1 MEFRLRIAKFKDNL
15 SSWEIRFVCY
25 LLLCFQTISVFA
37 DQPRQVKIPVADIIE
52 HGIFEAGTS
61 FLFGRDNDF
70 SHQETILDFDFGLF
84 NWIEIGINH
93 QRNPRIGDGSALLG
107 HLKLQLLKE
116 QGLLPH
122 LSIGVKDLNNIKK
135 HRSMFLSF
143 SKTLNLPK
151 IHIVGVHFGIGNDRY
166 GTENRTGFFGGL
178 EKEFSPKIAKGDFS
192 LVLQFDRRG
201 VSGSLLHTADTGL
214 QTTVGA
220 ELLNNGD
227 QVRFLAKIAFTNKS
241 LVKRIE
247 ETQRLAKQAAR
258 LVSQEKSGKN

>member
-15 SSWEIRFVCY
+15 PSWKIRFVCY

-37 DQPRQVKIPVADIIE
+37 DQPRQVKIPIADIIE

-70 SHQETILDFDFGLF
+70 SRRETILDLDFGLF

-116 QGLLPH
+116 QDLLPH

-135 HRSMFLSF
+135 HRSMFFSF

-166 GTENRTGFFGGL
+166 GTESSTGFFGGL
-178 EKEFSPKIAKGDFS
+178 EKEFSPKIAKGDLSFI
-192 LVLQFDRRG
+192 LQFDRRG

-220 ELLNNGD
+220 ELLDNGD
-227 QVRFLAKIAFTNKS
+227 QMRFLAKIAFTNKS

>member
-15 SSWEIRFVCY
+15 SSWKIRFVCC

-37 DQPRQVKIPVADIIE
+37 DQPRQVKIPVADIIG
-52 HGIFEAGTS
+52 HGIFEVGTS

-70 SHQETILDFDFGLF
+70 SRRETILDLDFGLF

-93 QRNPRIGDGSALLG
+93 QRNPWIDDGSALLG

-116 QGLLPH
+116 QDLSPH

-135 HRSMFLSF
+135 HRSMFFSF
-143 SKTLNLPK
+143 SKKLNLPK

-166 GTENRTGFFGGL
+166 GTESSTGFFGGL
-178 EKEFSPKIAKGDFS
+178 EKEFSPKIAKGDLSFI
-192 LVLQFDRRG
+192 LQFDRRG
-201 VSGSLLHTADTGL
+201 VSGSFLHTADTGL

-220 ELLNNGD
+220 ELLDNGD
-227 QVRFLAKIAFTNKS
+227 QMRFLAKIAFTNKS

-258 LVSQEKSGKN
+258 LVSQGKSGKN

>member
-15 SSWEIRFVCY
+15 PSWKIRFVCY

-37 DQPRQVKIPVADIIE
+37 DQPRQVKIPIADIIE

-93 QRNPRIGDGSALLG
+93 QKTLRIGDESALLG

-116 QGLLPH
+116 QDLSPH

-143 SKTLNLPK
+143 SKKLNLPK
-151 IHIVGVHFGIGNDRY
+151 MHIVGVHFGIGNDHY
-166 GTENRTGFFGGL
+166 GMESSTGLFGGF
-178 EKEFSPKIAKGDFS
+178 EKEFSSKIAPGDFS

-214 QTTVGA
+214 QTMVGS
-220 ELLNNGD
+220 ELLNNGG

-258 LVSQEKSGKN
+258 LVGQGKSGKN

>member
-1 MEFRLRIAKFKDNL
+1 MESGLRIARFKDKLL
-15 SSWEIRFVCY
+15 SWKIRFVWC
-25 LLLCFQTISVFA
+25 LLLCCQVIPVLA
-37 DQPRQVKIPVADIIE
+37 DQPRQVEIPVASLIE
-52 HGIFEAGTS
+52 HGIFEVGTN
-61 FLFGRDNDF
+61 FLFGQDNKF
-70 SHQETILDFDFGLF
+70 SHQETILDLDFGLF

-116 QGLLPH
+116 QDLLPH

-151 IHIVGVHFGIGNDRY
+151 IHIVGVHFGIGNDHY

-258 LVSQEKSGKN
+258 LVSQEKGGRN

>member
-70 SHQETILDFDFGLF
+70 SRRETILDLDFGLF

-116 QGLLPH
+116 QDLLPH

-151 IHIVGVHFGIGNDRY
+151 IHIVGVHFGIGNDHY